1 MKLLYSKIIN
11 SNRLPGVLGHLC
23 FFVLLVASVYFYKE
37 RIIFSDSAFQFFK
50 IVNFETINVE
60 AYRYGAILPE
70 LPLLLAMKLG
80 FGLKML
86 LITYSAAFVALYYVI
101 FLICSR
107 LLKNTPAALT
117 IVFILLLCIKE
128 SFYYPVTETQQ
139 CLVFSVLLFAILQ
152 YPKFKSSVIQLSL
165 ALLIIVL
172 SFFTHPVALYT
183 LTFLI
188 GYDAIDRKLLGTVKP
203 YILILAVAGLA
214 LGKVVLTNENSYEG
228 KFFAELLSS
237 PSILLNLPSSY
248 SVHFFSHRI
257 VGLYSGIVVFEC
269 ILVYYLL
276 MNKEYMKLFWQAGF
290 SIVFLIV
297 TFLAYNKGDSDV
309 LMERAFM
316 PLALLTSIPL
326 LKEILEKNRNH
337 QIPKMAFLAFVALIG
352 FVVVGKQGIA
362 FRQRIRFNQ
371 ELMAKTAKLPNRK
384 FMADIRDLQK
394 HQTIFWSYSFET
406 LLLSSITAN
415 IPTQT
420 IYPANNIVQLTKY
433 TENANSI
440 FLGADFWLEWDI
452 NKLNTKYFDLPKETA
467 YTVIDVD
474 QP

>member
-1 MKLLYSKIIN
+1 MKLLYSKIGN

-101 FLICSR
+101 FLICSQ
-107 LLKNTPAALT
+107 LLKNTPAALS
-117 IVFILLLCIKE
+117 IVFIFLLCIKE

-165 ALLIIVL
+165 ALLVIVL

-188 GYDAIDRKLLGTVKP
+188 GYNAIDKKNLGTVKP

-228 KFFAELLSS
+228 KFFAELLQS
-237 PSILLNLPSSY
+237 PAIILNLSGTY
-248 SVHFFSHRI
+248 SKHFFFDRI
-257 VGLYSGIVVFEC
+257 NGLYLGVVVFEF
-269 ILVYYLL
+269 ILVLYLL
-276 MNKEYMKLFWQAGF
+276 YKKEYLKLLWQSGF
-290 SIVFLIV
+290 SFIFMIV
-297 TFLAYNKGDSDV
+297 TLLAYNKGDSNI

-316 PLALLTSIPL
+316 PLALLTSVPL
-326 LKEILEKNRNH
+326 MKEMLENNRNY
-337 QIPKMAFLAFVALIG
+337 QLPKTLFLLLIV
-352 FVVVGKQGIA
+352 FTCFNRIGKQGVA
-362 FRQRIRFNQ
+362 FRERIRFNQ
-371 ELMAKTAKLPNRK
+371 ELMAKTARFPNRK
-384 FMADIRDLQK
+384 FIADSKDLQK
-394 HQTIFWSYSFET
+394 YYNTFWSYSFET
-406 LLLSSITAN
+406 LLLSAITEN

-420 IYPANNIVQLTKY
+420 IYPANDVVQLTKY
-433 TENANSI
+433 TENPNSI
-440 FLGADFWLEWDI
+440 FLGAEFWLEWNI
-452 NKLNTKYFDLPKETA
+452 GNLNPKYFDLPKETA
-467 YTVIDVD
+467 YVVIKIDGL
-474 QP
+474 